1 MTLPQLNALD
11 KTELE
16 EELTKC
22 CGSRNWVHAMSQGFP
37 FESERE
43 MLGTAEEIWLR
54 CGESDWLQAFRHH
67 PKIGDLESLKAKYA
81 ATAGWAA
88 GEQAGVNQTSDETL
102 RRLATGNDA
111 YEEKFGFIFIVCAAG
126 KSAEE
131 MLQLLEARIGNT
143 REQELRNA
151 AAEQNKI
158 TKLRLQ
164 KLLA

>member
-1 MTLPQLNALD
+1 MTLQQLNALD
-11 KTELE
+11 KIQLE

-22 CGSRNWVHAMSQGFP
+22 CGSHTWVNGMSKHFP
-37 FESERE
+37 FNSESELLKAADE
-43 MLGTAEEIWLR
+43 VWQR
-54 CGESDWLQAFRHH
+54 CEESDWLQAFRHH
-67 PKIGDLESLKAKYA
+67 PKIGDVESLKERFAS
-81 ATAGWAA
+81 TAQWAA

-102 RRLATGNDA
+102 LRLSQGNKA
-111 YEEKFGFIFIVCAAG
+111 YEDKFGFIFIVFATG

-151 AAEQNKI
+151 ANEQNKI

-164 KLLA
+164 KLLS